1 MSTIQTNI
9 YINERALPVSIDFD
23 YEPYDPPGEFDPGNS
38 EGICINK
45 VTSLEQ
51 GKSIQDLL
59 EEILADSCSD
69 AVWDHINAGKKKY
82 GVRP

>member
-9 YINERALPVSIDFD
+9 FINERALPVVINYD

-38 EGICINK
+38 EGICINSVK
-45 VTSLEQ
+45 TAQ
-51 GKSIQDLL
+51 GEEMQDWLY
-59 EEILADSCSD
+59 EILADSCSD
-69 AVWDHINAGKKKY
+69 AVWNHIYEGKKKY

>member
-9 YINERALPVSIDFD
+9 FINERALPVVINYD
-23 YEPYDPPGEFDPGNS
+23 YEPYDPPGEFDPGNE

-45 VTSLEQ
+45 VTSLEPN
-51 GKSIQDLL
+51 KSIQDLL
-59 EEILADSCSD
+59 EEILDDSCSD
-69 AVWDHINAGKKKY
+69 AVWNHIYEGKKKY